1 VVVSST
7 SLKYLGM
14 PASSPR
20 HADDPRL
27 IALGKAIQRARG
39 ALNLSQEELAHR
51 SAIDRSYMSGIER
64 GKQNPGIVAF
74 LQVADALEITAAE
87 LLSAAGL

>member
-1 VVVSST
+1 MVISST
-7 SLKYLGM
+7 DSKHRRM

-20 HADDPRL
+20 YADDPRL
-27 IALGKAIQRARG
+27 VALGKAIQRARG

-74 LQVADALEITAAE
+74 LQVAEALEITAAE